1 MSRILSRILLISG
14 DMMSGSESLRRKIL
28 RFTGSRRATRA
39 ILSRIEE
46 ARQQGPL
53 MGCMI
58 ESVPARGEGGY
69 GEEPGWLLRV
79 SHATPGETGG
89 SYA

>member
-14 DMMSGSESLRRKIL
+14 DMMSGDESLRRRIL

-39 ILSRIEE
+39 ILSGIDA
-46 ARQQGPL
+46 ARSHGPL
-53 MGCMI
+53 TGCMI
-58 ESVPARGEGGY
+58 QSMPPQSGGGSGDES
-69 GEEPGWLLRV
+69 GWVLRV
-79 SHATPGETGG
+79 SHRDARG

>member
-14 DMMSGSESLRRKIL
+14 DMMSGDESLRRKIL
-28 RFTGSRRATRA
+28 RFTGSRRATRS
-39 ILSRIEE
+39 ILSRIDAE
-46 ARQQGPL
+46 RKRGPL

-58 ESVPARGEGGY
+58 QSVPQQAECGSGDES
-69 GEEPGWLLRV
+69 GWLLRV
-79 SHATPGETGG
+79 SYATPAEVGG